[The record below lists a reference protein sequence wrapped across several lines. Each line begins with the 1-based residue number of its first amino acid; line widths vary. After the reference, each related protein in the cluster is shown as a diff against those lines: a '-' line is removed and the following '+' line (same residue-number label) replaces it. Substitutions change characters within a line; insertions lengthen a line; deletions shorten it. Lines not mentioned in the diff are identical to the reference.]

1 MSSII
6 PEETTCKGIV
16 HQGPRNGLQCQR
28 NPSENGY
35 CVYHQRNAVYDQ
47 LTSEGKYLC
56 SGFFRGCKNE
66 LTEDDKKQTRKFCST
81 CRQKKSGKSFPCQSK
96 GCSAK
101 IIKEEDKY
109 CDKHIRN
116 LLRDNEKEKNIQ
128 YCDISRGCFNI
139 LTNDIKCTE
148 CRNKEKQK
156 AATEMNALRK
166 YYNITLPEQ
175 NEKDELF
182 EKQEMAV
189 SEIKEVWRNV
199 QRNAFLKKN
208 LFMLSQQDFEK
219 LVIQPCYYCGFYSNY
234 KFIGIDRIDN
244 NKGYILNN
252 CVPACSMCNM
262 MKSTNHPIA
271 FLDKIELI
279 CNYRQSQKSIRN
291 ISEIAWKSFLTA
303 GKIVSFKEYKYD
315 VGRRNKSIQF
325 LLTRSEYESLI
336 NGECYLCGINPMNGH
351 RNGIDRVDS
360 NQDYTVKN
368 SRTCCGHCNM
378 IKRDYSYDEFIT
390 KCIQI
395 KTNTC
400 DRAKFTGIS
409 YIDPEAL
416 KLRNEYYTSEEIAK
430 FLRDGYLTRF
440 LEWCEEKGKTAEFI
454 STITYIASKMEGD
467 IESTIKKEL
476 ENERARKSNQTNH
489 LEKKHLHCSTV
500 YGWLMGGKEDEFIEW
515 YTQSYDKTSLFD
527 KKFKELKDELL
538 SATKEEG
545 IRLCKKFMY
554 DEKSRRNSQK
564 GRDEKRRNI
573 DQYEPS
579 VNMTQVI
586 KEISIVNTL
595 VVTPAKETPPIKELP
610 VDKLV
615 QSVVTRQSSDK
626 KDKVQKINTPKQW
639 KTEEIYSYIRK
650 GNESVYLTYVK
661 DANPI
666 DTIPEFTSRWNTI
679 ISEIMSK
686 SYKESES
693 SIKEFILWLRNIRH
707 NKLCAVT
714 NATKVLE
721 KEDRQHYRTD
731 GILIIFN
738 TQNTDEIAKFK
749 AHTEQYAG
757 DKPDDPKWC
766 KRWESFISAIENE
779 HMDEL
784 KKKLISNFL
793 VAQRK
798 KKCDRANNTVIA
810 L

>member
-1 MSSII
+1 MSSNSLD
-6 PEETTCKGIV
+6 ETKCKGIV
-16 HQGPRNGLQCQR
+16 HQGPRNGLQCLR
-28 NPSENGY
+28 DRSENGY

-47 LTSEGKYLC
+47 LTSEGKKIC

-66 LTEDDKKQTRKFCST
+66 LTEDDTKQSRKFCST
-81 CRQKKSGKSFPCQSK
+81 CRQKKLGKSFPCQSK

-101 IIKEEDKY
+101 IIKEDDKY

-139 LTNDIKCTE
+139 LTNDIKCTD

-156 AATEMNALRK
+156 AATEMAALRK
-166 YYNITLPEQ
+166 YYNIVLSEQ
-175 NEKDELF
+175 TEKDELF

-262 MKSTNHPIA
+262 MKSANHPIA
-271 FLDKIELI
+271 FLDKIDLI
-279 CNYRQSQKSIRN
+279 CKYRQTRNSIRT
-291 ISEIAWKSFLTA
+291 IGEITWKPFLTS
-303 GKIVSFKEYKYD
+303 GKIQSYNDYKTNVKY
-315 VGRRNKSIQF
+315 RNKLIQF
-325 LLTRSEYESLI
+325 LLTQTQYDSLLQ
-336 NGECYLCGINPMNGH
+336 GECYLCGINPMNGH
-351 RNGIDRVDS
+351 RNGIDRIDS
-360 NQDYTVKN
+360 NGHYTEEN

-378 IKRDYSYDEFIT
+378 LKRDYSYDEFMR

-395 KTNTC
+395 QSHAC
-400 DRAKFTGIS
+400 DRSKFSGIS

-416 KLRNEYYTSEEIAK
+416 KLRNEYYTSDEIAK

-440 LEWCEEKGKTAEFI
+440 LEWCEEKGKSAEFV
-454 STITYIASKMEGD
+454 SAITYIASKMEGD

-476 ENERARKSNQTNH
+476 ENERARKSNQATH
-489 LEKKHLHCSTV
+489 SEKKHLHCSTV
-500 YGWLMGGKEDEFIEW
+500 YGWLMGGKEDEFLDW
-515 YTQSYDKTSLFD
+515 YTQTYDKTSLFD

-538 SATKEEG
+538 SVNKEDG

-554 DEKSRRNSQK
+554 DEKSRRNTQK
-564 GRDEKRRNI
+564 GRNEKRRNI

-579 VNMTQVI
+579 VNMEQMI
-586 KEISIVNTL
+586 KEISNTNNIV
-595 VVTPAKETPPIKELP
+595 VKMPIKEQP
-610 VDKLV
+610 ADKLV
-615 QSVVTRQSSDK
+615 QSVLTRQTLEK
-626 KDKVQKINTPKQW
+626 KENVAEIKTPKQW
-639 KTEEIYSYIRK
+639 KSEEIYSYIRK
-650 GNESVYLTYVK
+650 GNESIYLTHVK
-661 DANPI
+661 ESNPI
-666 DTIPEFTSRWNTI
+666 DTIPEFTIRWNTL
-679 ISEIMSK
+679 ISEIMTK
-686 SYKESES
+686 SYNECDPIIQS
-693 SIKEFILWLRNIRH
+693 FIHWLRSIRH

-714 NATKVLE
+714 NAKKVLE

-738 TQNTDEIAKFK
+738 TKNKDEIAKFK
-749 AHTEQYAG
+749 AYTEQYAG

-766 KRWESFISAIENE
+766 KRWENFITSVENE
-779 HMDEL
+779 STDEL
-784 KKKLISNFL
+784 KKKYISNFL
-793 VAQRK
+793 ASQRK
-798 KKCDRANNTVIA
+798 KKFDRSK
-810 L
+810 